1 MSKLNENDSKSG
13 LPDIESYVNE
23 ELKKLANKF
32 LEGYCVQGSILKDKE
47 DKYLEIG
54 TIQMFNVM
62 KELITELEGFKN
74 GISRYRFKR

>member
-1 MSKLNENDSKSG
+1 MSKFNENDSKSG

-32 LEGYCVQGSILKDKE
+32 LEGYCVEGSNLKDKE
-47 DKYLEIG
+47 NKYLDIG
-54 TIQMFNVM
+54 TIQMFSVM

-74 GISRYRFKR
+74 GLPR